1 MPPAV
6 GPPDPRDRPGVRGN
20 ALPAA
25 RFVPLSTVDARVS
38 DAVLDVLEDAGVAAY
53 VEPTVGEVGP
63 YRDVRSPTSP
73 THALYVDAGLSDVA
87 EDLLRVELPGL
98 LAELDS
104 APTKEDELFAAIV
117 AGFDHE
123 LPAPDAHRPSADQA
137 DQASRISRA
146 ADEDDQDVHRP
157 AMPSDDDDHWV
168 PAPPPPLPRLRGLA
182 LWGTLALVAGFAALV
197 VLPMFGVAGEGRLVV
212 GILLATGGVAAL
224 LWQMRDGPPT
234 DSGPDDGA
242 VI

>member
-1 MPPAV
+1 MSPTA
-6 GPPDPRDRPGVRGN
+6 GPPDPRDRPGVRAN

-38 DAVLDVLEDAGVAAY
+38 DAVLDVLEDAGVAAF

-73 THALYVDAGLSDVA
+73 THSLYVDAGLSDVA
-87 EDLLRVELPGL
+87 EALLRVELPGL

-104 APTKEDELFAAIV
+104 APTQDDELFAAIV

-123 LPAPDAHRPSADQA
+123 APAPDAHRPSADQ
-137 DQASRISRA
+137 IGRA
-146 ADEDDQDVHRP
+146 ARDPDDDLDTRRP
-157 AMPSDDDDHWV
+157 TVPSDDDDHFV

-182 LWGTLALVAGFAALV
+182 LWGTLGLVAGFAALV
-197 VLPMFGVAGEGRLVV
+197 VPPMFGVVSEGRLVV
-212 GILLATGGVAAL
+212 GILLATAGLVAL

>member
-1 MPPAV
+1 MPPTA
-6 GPPDPRDRPGVRGN
+6 GPHDPRDRPGVRAN

-73 THALYVDAGLSDVA
+73 KQSLYVDARLSDVA
-87 EDLLRVELPGL
+87 EALLRVELPGL

-104 APTKEDELFAAIV
+104 SPTVDDQLFAAII
-117 AGFDHE
+117 AGFDHD
-123 LPAPDAHRPSADQA
+123 PVGPDAGRPSADQA
-137 DQASRISRA
+137 RLRRDSDDDASSARA
-146 ADEDDQDVHRP
+146 PVAE
-157 AMPSDDDDHWV
+157 SDDDDHFV
-168 PAPPPPLPRLRGLA
+168 PPPPPPLPALRGLA
-182 LWGTLALVAGFAALV
+182 LWGTLALAASFAVLV
-197 VLPMFGVAGEGRLVV
+197 LLPMFGVDNDGRLVV
-212 GILLATGGVAAL
+212 GILLATAGVAAL

>member
-1 MPPAV
+1 MPPTV
-6 GPPDPRDRPGVRGN
+6 GPPDPRDRPGVHAN

-63 YRDVRSPTSP
+63 YRDVRSPPSP
-73 THALYVDAGLSDVA
+73 RQSLYVDAQFSDVA
-87 EDLLRVELPGL
+87 AALLRVELPGL

-104 APTKEDELFAAIV
+104 SSTPEDELFAAIV
-117 AGFDHE
+117 AGFDDD
-123 LPAPDAHRPSADQA
+123 PVAPDAGRPSTDQVGSA
-137 DQASRISRA
+137 PHDT
-146 ADEDDQDVHRP
+146 DEDDFVARAPAVH
-157 AMPSDDDDHWV
+157 SEDDDHFV
-168 PAPPPPLPRLRGLA
+168 PGPPPPLPRLRGLA
-182 LWGTLALVAGFAALV
+182 LWGTLALAAGFAALIV
-197 VLPMFGVAGEGRLVV
+197 PPMFGVDGDGRLVV
-212 GILLATGGVAAL
+212 GILLATAGVAAL